1 MKLSYRGI
9 QYEAQ
14 IQTVAT
20 TAGDI
25 VGKYR
30 GVQLRS
36 QTLQERSAHNA

>member
-9 QYEAQ
+9 HYEAQ

-25 VGKYR
+25 IGKYR

-36 QTLQERSAHNA
+36 QTLQERNPRNA